1 MQVEFDLFKNA
12 AHIWY
17 FLIIEK
23 FIILQKSVIK
33 HN

>member
-23 FIILQKSVIK
+23 FIIHSEECYKT
-33 HN
+33 